1 MKSIKQHL
9 PAREPFKQGD
19 ILWGRFPVHDPRWGA
34 WHAGLVVM
42 VRPTGAAIIVIGTSR
57 HVPMTPRDTDV
68 VLDPQR
74 MDQSQWTLT
83 GLVKPTHFDLQHG
96 DQELLPPATVGEG
109 RFREC
114 LIGTLMAPPSSLVIP
129 PAMAALRRAL
139 RCRR

>member
-42 VRPTGAAIIVIGTSR
+42 VRPTGAVIIVIGTSQ
-57 HVPMTPRDTDV
+57 HVPSAPRNTDV
-68 VLDPQR
+68 VLGPEE
-74 MDQSQWTLT
+74 MDRAEWTLT
-83 GLVKPTHFDLQHG
+83 GLVKPTHFDLQYG
-96 DQELLPPATVGEG
+96 DQELVIPAPVSEG
-109 RFREC
+109 RFREVI
-114 LIGTLMAPPSSLVIP
+114 IGTLRPAPSRSDVP
-129 PAMAALRRAL
+129 PAMAALHRAL